1 MTVIVI
7 FGAVFSV
14 FAPIADIVMLINL
27 YTLVGQLMTEPALS
41 LENTSLLVVIAYA
54 AYLLSDLVLA
64 TIAFGLEPD
73 EDKRLLPWVLTQR
86 FFYRQIYWMV
96 ALRSIARVITGR
108 FTGWRKITRMS
119 SIDPARTL
127 GLSRAHG
134 RTVSTDK
141 VQLPERN

>member
-1 MTVIVI
+1 M
-7 FGAVFSV
+7 AS
-14 FAPIADIVMLINL
+14 PS
-27 YTLVGQLMTEPALS
+27 LS
-41 LENTSLLVVIAYA
+41 LENTSVLVAIAYA

-86 FFYRQIYWMV
+86 FFYRQLYWMV
-96 ALRSIARVITGR
+96 ALRSIWRAVTGR

-119 SIDPARTL
+119 SIDPARAL

-141 VQLPERN
+141 VTLTERT